1 VSEVSEISA
10 EAIDAAAASSR
21 AAGASLFES
30 CQLYLSR
37 HKLPAHQ
44 RPIFFGRLGEALLHN
59 GRREEAVDCARIAF
73 ELRPQEEEVANIC
86 AWIFSNCGRWSE
98 AATAYEQLL
107 EIRPGWA
114 EGHRHASGSFAA
126 AGQLDRAIF
135 HASRASDLAPSA
147 VEFATHA
154 ACQYEAVGRY
164 EDAVVIWCAPR
175 PSGLRT
181 AGYCVSCRAPNS
193 RSATATKALLSPCT
207 HWLWHRKISSTHCMP
222 PSCC

>member
-1 VSEVSEISA
+1 M
-10 EAIDAAAASSR
+10 
-21 AAGASLFES
+21 FES
-30 CQLYLSR
+30 RQLYLSR
-37 HKLPAHQ
+37 YQLAAHQ

-147 VEFATHA
+147 AEFATHA

-193 RSATATKALLSPCT
+193 RSATATKA
-207 HWLWHRKISSTHCMP
+207 
-222 PSCC
+222 

>member
-1 VSEVSEISA
+1 MPPPLLRARLEPACSSP
-10 EAIDAAAASSR
+10 ASCIFPATSFPP
-21 AAGASLFES
+21 ANVLSSLVGS
-30 CQLYLSR
+30 V
-37 HKLPAHQ
+37 K
-44 RPIFFGRLGEALLHN
+44 ALLHN

-135 HASRASDLAPSA
+135 HASRASDLAPNA

-154 ACQYEAVGRY
+154 ACQYEAAGHY
-164 EDAVVIWCAPR
+164 EDAVAYLVRAAAVEPADSR
-175 PSGLRT
+175 VLRQPLSAVAVAT
-181 AGYCVSCRAPNS
+181 LLANAHTIRQYERAPWS
-193 RSATATKALLSPCT
+193 
-207 HWLWHRKISSTHCMP
+207 
-222 PSCC
+222 